1 MYSKK
6 TRKINITVNPY
17 FLDDQSEPEEQHFVW
32 AYQVTI
38 DNQGNEKVQLKN
50 RYWKIID
57 SNGSEQEEISKTI
70 EQEVEEDDTPKVII
84 VTENQK
90 KEVMQIIYFDFDN
103 SRLSEVSKNTLF
115 NFLDKNKNQLSRYII
130 FGHTDTKGTN
140 QYNMELS
147 INRAESVKQAL
158 LDHGII
164 PDAISI
170 LGKGENEL
178 AIDTPDDTKHPVNRR
193 AEVKILN

>member
-57 SNGSEQEEISKTI
+57 SNGSEQEVRGEGVIG
-70 EQEVEEDDTPKVII
+70 EQPILNPGEKFEYTSGTPLSTPSGFMGGYYEMETKNGKKFEVII
-84 VTENQK
+84 PQFSLDSPF
-90 KEVMQIIYFDFDN
+90 I
-103 SRLSEVSKNTLF
+103 KN
-115 NFLDKNKNQLSRYII
+115 N
-130 FGHTDTKGTN
+130 
-140 QYNMELS
+140 
-147 INRAESVKQAL
+147 
-158 LDHGII
+158 
-164 PDAISI
+164 
-170 LGKGENEL
+170 
-178 AIDTPDDTKHPVNRR
+178 
-193 AEVKILN
+193 LN